1 MRSAFFLPILLCMF
15 SITYA
20 SDLQLFRVG
29 IGGFYGDYASGINGN
44 SFKNAGGYVNI
55 IARGFNET
63 QNFIVE
69 GGGDIGFGKGS
80 NQTNVSGNMSM
91 YEGFLNVG
99 YNIATQT
106 YPLYLKLEYAYGRIR
121 EKMNDSSLLTD
132 LHQIGG
138 ILHGFVNTQ
147 QITYEY
153 ALGYYYVP
161 HAYHYNREKMN
172 DSSLLTD
179 LHQIGGILHGFV
191 NTQQI
196 TYEYALGYYYVPHAY
211 HYNRTQDS
219 EIRLGVDGYT
229 YALKAQVGFAY
240 KISPKISYFMNL
252 KAKYYDL
259 AKSHLNSTFTYPK
272 AQNLVGMLELG
283 LQF

>member
-1 MRSAFFLPILLCMF
+1 MRSTFFLPILLCMF

-161 HAYHYNREKMN
+161 HAYHYNR
-172 DSSLLTD
+172 
-179 LHQIGGILHGFV
+179 
-191 NTQQI
+191 
-196 TYEYALGYYYVPHAY
+196 
-211 HYNRTQDS
+211 TQDS